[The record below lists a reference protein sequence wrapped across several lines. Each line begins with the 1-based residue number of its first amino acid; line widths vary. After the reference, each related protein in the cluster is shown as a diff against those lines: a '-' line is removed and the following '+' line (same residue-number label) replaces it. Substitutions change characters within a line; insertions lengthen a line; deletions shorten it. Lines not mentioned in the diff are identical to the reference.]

1 MPYMTKSRVRLQ
13 NMNRYMIKALAIRL
27 GYECID
33 KGYVHN
39 GSFGSVFDLSQI
51 LVHCDFLKVSY
62 RPEAGVQIFTL
73 TLNILIGVDLKKDKQ
88 ILNDAYIDNTGVTV
102 DFNLNLLARINSEL
116 DANFELE
123 HIDHCDFYNAD
134 VVPIEMHLVS
144 QRLQEIKV
152 GKHLISFES
161 GETIHTE
168 SSYKYT
174 IK

>member
-1 MPYMTKSRVRLQ
+1 MTKSRVSPQ
-13 NMNRYMIKALAIRL
+13 NLNWYIIKALAIRL
-27 GYECID
+27 GYESID

-51 LVHCDFLKVSY
+51 LVHCGFLKVSY
-62 RPEAGVQIFTL
+62 RPEADVQIFTL

-88 ILNDAYIDNTGVTV
+88 ILNDAYIDNAGVTA

-123 HIDHCDFYNAD
+123 HIDHHDCYNTD

-144 QRLQEIKV
+144 QRLQEIKM
-152 GKHLISFES
+152 GEHLILFET